1 LKNSRKQKATKMR
14 FQFTML
20 TLATILSAG
29 TVSAQQV
36 VQEPSQAKVTQ
47 SNQSKPVD
55 NRLTKEHILA
65 KCLEITNQEV
75 VAIATLAKEKSTN
88 EEVKALAMT
97 LEKSHKEILA
107 KLKAIET
114 KITADKKSPGS
125 DSVVASRP
133 NADEVDFLKMH
144 QEISD
149 QCIKGTKEMLSKKV
163 GKDFDSWFLGIQ
175 IAKHG
180 MMHSSFSV
188 LQRHTSGELQEL
200 IKSSLVKNDEHMKA
214 AIGLMERLTDRSL
227 ANTPTVGK

>member
-1 LKNSRKQKATKMR
+1 MR

-20 TLATILSAG
+20 TLATLLSVG

-36 VQEPSQAKVTQ
+36 AQEPSQAKATP
-47 SNQSKPVD
+47 SNQSKLVD
-55 NRLTKEHILA
+55 NRLSKDHILA

-75 VAIATLAKEKSTN
+75 VAIATLAKEKSAN

-97 LEKSHKEILA
+97 LEKSHKECLA

-114 KITADKKSPGS
+114 KITAGKKSPPS
-125 DSVVASRP
+125 DSVVAIRP
-133 NADEVDFLKMH
+133 HADEVDFLTMH

-149 QCIKGTKEMLSKKV
+149 QCIKDTKEMLSKKV
-163 GKDFDSWFLGIQ
+163 GKEFDSWFLGVQ

-214 AIGLMERLTDRSL
+214 AISLMERLNDRSV
-227 ANTPTVGK
+227 ANTPSVGK